1 MNNKIQNI
9 KSILFLKE
17 KGMSLIELML
27 VMTLVLG
34 AMVGLFQLY
43 NTIKANQKKSATQ
56 ALVAQVQNGIEQ
68 FKNDIG
74 RYPTKLEELI
84 TPPSEQNEKRRWNS
98 DGYVTNKN
106 NIIDGSIKDDYGNE
120 LEYKYDKSKNTFEI
134 FSWGPKG
141 VGSET
146 GQILVQ

>member
-1 MNNKIQNI
+1 MKKIVHLLR
-9 KSILFLKE
+9 KH

-43 NTIKANQKKSATQ
+43 KTIKANQKKSATR
-56 ALVAQVQNGIEQ
+56 AFIAQIQNGVEQ

-74 RYPTKLEELI
+74 RYPSKLEELI
-84 TPPSEQNEKRRWNS
+84 IAPTEANEKRRWNS
-98 DGYVTNKN
+98 DGYANKK
-106 NIIDGSIKDDYGNE
+106 SIEEGTIRDEYGNE
-120 LEYKYDKSKNTFEI
+120 LEYRFDKSKNTFEI
-134 FSWGPKG
+134 FSWGEKG

-146 GQILVQ
+146 GQIFAE

>member
-1 MNNKIQNI
+1 MK
-9 KSILFLKE
+9 KKVHLLRKH

-43 NTIKANQKKSATQ
+43 KTIKANQKKSATRTFI
-56 ALVAQVQNGIEQ
+56 AQVQNGVEQ

-84 TPPSEQNEKRRWNS
+84 LPPADANERRRWNS
-98 DGYVTNKN
+98 DGYANKK
-106 NIIDGSIKDDYGNE
+106 SIEEATIRDEYGNE
-120 LEYKYDKSKNTFEI
+120 LEYRFDKSKNTFEI
-134 FSWGPKG
+134 FSWGEKG

-146 GQILVQ
+146 GQIFAE